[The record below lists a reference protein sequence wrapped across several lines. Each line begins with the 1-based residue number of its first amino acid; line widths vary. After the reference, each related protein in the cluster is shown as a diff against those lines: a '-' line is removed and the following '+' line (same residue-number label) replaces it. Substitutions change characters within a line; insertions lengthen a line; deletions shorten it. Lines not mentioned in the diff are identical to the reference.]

1 MRGRAVLSKP
11 LTGPAFLDMLLRS
24 ERFDEEVFH
33 ANQIRLLERLC
44 RDAASFVDHY
54 NQSLRGLF
62 TDGNPH
68 MGNFLADAWRDV
80 PVVSK
85 ADILK
90 NPNAFHSRSKR
101 PEATEFRE
109 SHTSGSSGKP
119 FHYRK
124 SLLTDQ
130 ATTTVANRAFAHFG
144 LDLTGDLADIR
155 VMLGG
160 PDVRQDRDAAKT
172 WNFSPESGAH
182 HFFEIRR
189 PVEEQWGWLKEVRPQ
204 YLLTYPSNLRGLA
217 RCAMADPDHGLRLEA
232 CIASAEILPPDVEDL
247 IRSVFDAPV
256 INIYG
261 LREFG
266 HVATSCPQT
275 GTLHVSADVTMIEV
289 LDEAGRP
296 VEPGETGEVVATSF
310 YNYAMPFIRYATGD
324 FAELGDP
331 CPCGRVL
338 PVLKRILGRRR
349 NRFTLAGGRV
359 VWPIV
364 EFGELTELF
373 AIDDYQ
379 IIQSEAARFEFHYVG
394 GADGGPLDHDAVAA
408 YLHQRLA
415 PDIHV
420 AFVLKDAISP
430 SGYAKQERNISR
442 LNQ

>member
-1 MRGRAVLSKP
+1 MSKP
-11 LTGPAFLDMLLRS
+11 LTGPAFLDLLLRS
-24 ERFDEEVFH
+24 ERLTAEVFGDS
-33 ANQIRLLERLC
+33 QLRLLERLC

-54 NQSLRGLF
+54 NQSLRPLF

-68 MGNFLADAWRDV
+68 MGAFLAAASRDI

-90 NPNAFHSRSKR
+90 KPEAFHSYSKR
-101 PEATEFRE
+101 REATEFRE
-109 SHTSGSSGKP
+109 SHTSGSSGAP

-124 SLLTDQ
+124 SILTDQ

-155 VMLGG
+155 VMLAG
-160 PDVRQDRDAAKT
+160 PDDRQDRDTAKT
-172 WNFSPESGAH
+172 WNFSAESGAH

-189 PVEEQWGWLKEVRPQ
+189 PIEEQWRWLKEIRPH
-204 YLLTYPSNLRGLA
+204 YLLTYPSNLRRLA
-217 RCAMADPDHGLRLEA
+217 RCAKADPDHGVSLA
-232 CIASAEILPPDVEDL
+232 GCIASAEILPPDVEDL

-266 HVATSCPQT
+266 HVATRCPQT
-275 GTLHVSADVTMIEV
+275 GDLHVSADVTMIEV
-289 LDEAGRP
+289 LNEAGKP
-296 VEPGETGEVVATSF
+296 VEPGEIGEVVATSF
-310 YNYAMPFIRYATGD
+310 YNYAMPIIRYATGD
-324 FAELGDP
+324 FAELGAP

-338 PVLKRILGRRR
+338 PVLKRVLGRRR
-349 NRFTLAGGRV
+349 NRFTLADGRA

-364 EFGELTELF
+364 ESGELTDLF

-379 IIQSEAARFEFHYVG
+379 IIQTEVARFEFHYVG
-394 GADGGPLDHDAVAA
+394 VVGEEPLDHQAVIA
-408 YLHQRLA
+408 YLRQRLA
-415 PDIHV
+415 PDIKV
-420 AFVLKDAISP
+420 DFVSQEAISP
-430 SGYAKQERNISR
+430 SGYAKQERYISR